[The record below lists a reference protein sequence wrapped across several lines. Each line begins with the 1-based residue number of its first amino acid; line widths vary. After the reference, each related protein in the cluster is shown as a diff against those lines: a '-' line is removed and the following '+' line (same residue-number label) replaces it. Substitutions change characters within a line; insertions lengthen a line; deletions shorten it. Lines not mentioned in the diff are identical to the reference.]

1 MESEYL
7 KQYLKKCDLSFTKVV
22 NDKVIKLNNKN
33 DITEPKH
40 QQQIFEQP
48 QPNEQSNVT
57 IPVYQPNNNP
67 FRPTNINNLE
77 QTIIEHYLS
86 YKMPYNVDVESEV
99 NSLNS
104 GLLNE
109 TNIKTEPN
117 IYRNIINKYS
127 LNKN

>member
-33 DITEPKH
+33 NITEPTK
-40 QQQIFEQP
+40 ENT
-48 QPNEQSNVT
+48 NEQSNVT
-57 IPVYQPNNNP
+57 IPKKQPNNNP
-67 FRPTNINNLE
+67 FKPTNINNIE
-77 QTIIEHYLS
+77 QTIVEHYLS
-86 YKMPYNVDVESEV
+86 YRMPYNVDIESEV
-99 NSLNS
+99 NSLIS

>member
-33 DITEPKH
+33 DITEPTK
-40 QQQIFEQP
+40 E
-48 QPNEQSNVT
+48 NTNKQSNVT
-57 IPVYQPNNNP
+57 IPKKQPNNNP
-67 FRPTNINNLE
+67 FKPTNINNIE
-77 QTIIEHYLS
+77 QTIVEHYLS
-86 YKMPYNVDVESEV
+86 YRMPYNVDVESEV
-99 NSLNS
+99 NSLIS

-109 TNIKTEPN
+109 TNIKIEPS
-117 IYRNIINKYS
+117 IYRDIINKYS